1 MNQKEKDTLAQAYA
15 FGSIA
20 VAITG
25 KSKAEATI
33 DSPLKQTPVYE
44 YDGDTLGIFDH
55 FDD

>member
-1 MNQKEKDTLAQAYA
+1 MNEKEKDTLAQAYS

-25 KSKAEATI
+25 KSIAEATI

-55 FDD
+55 WDD